1 MKILQSRFLFLLKT
15 NPNCMVR
22 KGSVELQ
29 KGFRFHP
36 RHRRNYENISFL
48 KIDFFRFCKRG
59 KKPRIVYLLKWDLL
73 LTSF

>member
-15 NPNCMVR
+15 NPNWMVR
-22 KGSVELQ
+22 RGSVELQ

-59 KKPRIVYLLKWDLL
+59 KSLEYLRY
-73 LTSF
+73 